1 MPEGKC
7 PTKDKFQRM
16 VQTLLKV
23 RLQLIIQLPSQILST
38 LARQAGT
45 TLWRTDKLR
54 LMVSRQQMELGHD
67 CGFVKLC
74 YVHIR
79 MSGGNKHLRH
89 KQGQLTGVTA
99 GRLVCGELEVIDQCG
114 RRGTADLATGTRSW
128 RSLSVQ
134 ELSAFLVRSLGP
146 QGSGPALS
154 STKQQAH

>member
-1 MPEGKC
+1 
-7 PTKDKFQRM
+7 
-16 VQTLLKV
+16 
-23 RLQLIIQLPSQILST
+23 
-38 LARQAGT
+38 
-45 TLWRTDKLR
+45 
-54 LMVSRQQMELGHD
+54 MELGHD

-89 KQGQLTGVTA
+89 KQGQLTGVTT

-154 STKQQAH
+154 STK